1 MTLIFPDGS
10 FLIFQ
15 VLGLLSG
22 LCHHIWQGN
31 KIHLRAFALR
41 MGWAFATGA
50 LGFHQTGRQ
59 RWCCQAYLSFEIR
72 EASQD
77 FVIEETK
84 VKTLTIV
91 CVWVTVLALSALV
104 LLERNH
110 YIFSFFCLYFIIIL
124 VFVCTR
130 VRVCARAC
138 CACVWVCLCA
148 CPRAHAA
155 ALVV

>member
-41 MGWAFATGA
+41 MGWAFVTGA

-59 RWCCQAYLSFEIR
+59 RWCWQAYLSFEIR
-72 EASQD
+72 EVSQD

-138 CACVWVCLCA
+138 RACVWVCLYA
-148 CPRAHAA
+148 CPRAHAT